1 MSLAAVTSVHAYSC
15 VVVDPDASVVPA
27 GHRRVERATVTAAV
41 DARAPLAEI
50 FAAEKELVFRLFQ
63 SLGITLT
70 PAERAEIEQQPTKT
84 VAAPLAYGRG
94 VQRTYL
100 GDSKGAAA
108 AFREAHRIKKNF
120 RGARTRELEARAIG
134 AIGTAN
140 PIAIPGVPPLDR
152 AISTAVDR
160 LNRPLDLVTKV
171 LRAVSTS
178 IDSSFP
184 NTKGIVVI
192 TVVRP

>member
-41 DARAPLAEI
+41 DARAPLA
-50 FAAEKELVFRLFQ
+50 
-63 SLGITLT
+63 
-70 PAERAEIEQQPTKT
+70 
-84 VAAPLAYGRG
+84 YGRG

-100 GDSKGAAA
+100 GDCKGAAA
-108 AFREAHRIKKNF
+108 AFREVHRIDENF
-120 RGARTRELEARAIG
+120 RVARTREFEALAIG

-178 IDSSFP
+178 IDPSFP